1 MTISHWLPRLTAL
14 ALGGGLFFISA
25 HGLSTAPA
33 TFAPLLDEQFDQ
45 MENWETLDFPL
56 QSNSQYSITPEG
68 YLCATSQDS
77 VSAIV
82 LANKFQPATT
92 PILTWR
98 WNVENTLI
106 KGNAEQKDGDD
117 FPLRVS
123 VCFKFDPNTASA
135 SERRWFKMQKLV
147 WGDYPPAKVLH
158 YVFANRSDLPQNI
171 LPCPYSDRARIIV
184 KRSGS
189 GDLKQWHEER
199 VNILED
205 FRAAF
210 GEEPPADAVISIM
223 ADSDNTHES
232 STAYV
237 DWIQVSTQ

>member
-1 MTISHWLPRLTAL
+1 MKSAL
-14 ALGGGLFFISA
+14 ALGGSLFFCSA
-25 HGLSTAPA
+25 HGATPQATAL
-33 TFAPLLDEQFDQ
+33 APLLNEQFDQ
-45 MENWETLDFPL
+45 MENWEALTFPL
-56 QSNSQYSITPEG
+56 QTDTAYSITPEG
-68 YLCATSQDS
+68 YLCASSNDS

-82 LANKFQPATT
+82 LAKKFQPATT

-98 WNVENTLI
+98 WNVDNTLS
-106 KGNAEQKDGDD
+106 KGDAQQKDGDD

-123 VCFKFDPNTASA
+123 VCFKFDPKSVSA

-147 WGDYPPAKVLH
+147 WGDYPPYRVLH
-158 YVFANRSDLPQNI
+158 YVFANRSDLPENI

-189 GDLKQWHEER
+189 GDLKQWHQER
-199 VNILED
+199 ANILED

-237 DWIQVSTQ
+237 DWLQVSSQ